1 MVQMMDIESAELARC
16 LFNEANDAFLIVDP
30 TSMSV
35 LDANAAAQRLTGM
48 RKKALLAAKLGDL
61 LEGGSEDLTRQLI
74 AACHS
79 TCFFHSQEGY
89 ALKCEGDV
97 PLEVNVSVARLH
109 GETVT
114 LGLVVI
120 RDITERKRVEASLRD
135 TNERLQCTLDD
146 LRQSQ
151 EIVVRQERMRAIGQ
165 MASGTAHEL
174 NNLLTPIVH
183 CSELLLERT
192 DSEPESREQLELISR
207 AAHDAADVVRRLQ
220 LVHGR
225 GHGPIETVNLDEL
238 LQEIPD
244 LTRPKWHN
252 EALQTGREVVF
263 DLQLD
268 DVPPVQG
275 NPTELRQVLMNF
287 VFNAVEAM
295 PDGGRVTLRLRA
307 LAQKVLVEVT
317 DTGIGMNK
325 EERKRC
331 LDPFFT
337 TKEEGAGLGLS
348 VCHGIVE
355 GYGGSLEIDSDA
367 TQGTTVRMILPCTD
381 VASKEAVSED
391 DDAGSQ
397 PPPSNLRIL
406 YVEDDDRVRAS
417 FGFMAGSLGWQV
429 DLAEDGPTG
438 LAMFQSAA
446 YDVVV
451 TDLGMPGMDGKE
463 VTQLVK
469 QIRPETSVV
478 VISGWA
484 EKRVLEAFQGE
495 TKPDFVLPK
504 PTDMDY
510 LEKTLAKIQARQQRR
525 KHALESI

>member
-1 MVQMMDIESAELARC
+1 MVEMMDIELAELARC

-30 TSMSV
+30 ISMRI

-48 RKKALLAAKLGDL
+48 RKKALLAAKLDDL
-61 LEGGSEDLTRQLI
+61 LKGGSEDLTRQLI

-89 ALKCEGDV
+89 ALKCECGI

-120 RDITERKRVEASLRD
+120 RDISERKRAEASLRD
-135 TNERLQCTLDD
+135 ANERLRTTLDE
-146 LRQSQ
+146 LKQSQ
-151 EIVVRQERMRAIGQ
+151 EMVVRQERMRAIGQ

-174 NNLLTPIVH
+174 NNLLTPLVQ
-183 CSELLLERT
+183 CSELLLRRT
-192 DSEPESREQLELISR
+192 ASDPQVRELLELISR
-207 AAHDAADVVRRLQ
+207 ASLDAADVVRRLQ
-220 LVHGR
+220 MVHGR
-225 GHGPIETVNLDEL
+225 GHGPTETVNLAEL

-244 LTRPKWHN
+244 LTRPMWHN

-263 DLQLD
+263 DVQLD
-268 DVPPVQG
+268 DVPPMQG

-287 VFNAVEAM
+287 VFNAVEAI

-307 LAQKVLVEVT
+307 RPGKIVVEVA
-317 DTGIGMNK
+317 DTGIGMNE
-325 EERKRC
+325 EERRKC

-337 TKEEGAGLGLS
+337 TKTEGTGLGLS

-355 GYGGSLEIDSDA
+355 GYGGSLEIESDVE
-367 TQGTTVRMILPCTD
+367 QGTTIRMILPSSNF
-381 VASKEAVSED
+381 ASKEAVSEEN
-391 DDAGSQ
+391 DAGGQ
-397 PPPSNLRIL
+397 PLPSNLRIL
-406 YVEDDDRVRAS
+406 YVEDDDKVRAS
-417 FGFMAGSLGWQV
+417 FGFMASSLGWQV

-438 LAMFQSAA
+438 MAMFQSTA

-463 VTQLVK
+463 VTRIVK
-469 QIRPETSVV
+469 EVRPETSVV
-478 VISGWA
+478 VISGWPQ
-484 EKRVLEAFQGE
+484 KRVLEAFEGE

-504 PTDMDY
+504 PTDMDD
-510 LEKTLAKIQARQQRR
+510 LEKTLVKIQARQQRR
-525 KHALESI
+525 EHALKRV